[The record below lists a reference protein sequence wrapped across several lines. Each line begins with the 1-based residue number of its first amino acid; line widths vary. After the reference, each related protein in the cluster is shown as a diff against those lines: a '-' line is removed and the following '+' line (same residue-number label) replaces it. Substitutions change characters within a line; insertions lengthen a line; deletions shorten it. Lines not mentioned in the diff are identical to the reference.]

1 MENYDYLCI
10 RNKNIKVYIMTTFN
24 ITSDIY
30 EAIAEVC
37 NGRTFY
43 WDCIELENGYAV
55 TFACKN
61 GKPYDIE
68 VRDEN
73 DDVVAY
79 N

>member
-1 MENYDYLCI
+1 
-10 RNKNIKVYIMTTFN
+10 MTTFN

-30 EAIAEVC
+30 EAINEVC

-55 TFACKN
+55 VFASEN

>member
-1 MENYDYLCI
+1 MQD
-10 RNKNIKVYIMTTFN
+10 IMRAAYH

-30 EAIAEVC
+30 NSIAEVC
-37 NGRTFY
+37 EGRTSS

-61 GKPYDIE
+61 GKPYGIE

-73 DDVVAY
+73 DDVVAHTMAA
-79 N
+79 